1 MNGPLRREISNP
13 AEFGRV
19 ALLLGGDSA
28 EREISV
34 LTGEAVLGALR
45 ARSVDV
51 RPVDASGA
59 DLVEA
64 LRGGGY
70 DRVFNALHGPGG
82 EDGVV
87 AGLLEVL
94 GLPYTGSGQSALAI
108 SMDKHV
114 SKRVF
119 AHAGLPTPDW
129 RMVRDLSDAE
139 RLAAELGYPVGFKP
153 NNQGSSIGISRVD
166 EPSGVAAAFRCAARY
181 GENVMVESWIEG
193 AEYTA
198 SMLQGEMLPVIRI
211 LPPDGQFYD
220 FHTKYESEKTR
231 YLCPSGLKRDREA
244 EINHM
249 AESAIRELNV
259 SGWARV
265 DLMLDRNEDF
275 SVLEVNTVPGMTSHS
290 LVPMAAAGADISFDE
305 LCWRI
310 LETSFD
316 RAGGAGGH

>member
-1 MNGPLRREISNP
+1 MSGPLRHEIASA

-34 LTGEAVLGALR
+34 LTGKAVLGGLR
-45 ARSVDV
+45 ARGVEV
-51 RPVDASGA
+51 EPVDASGPA
-59 DLVEA
+59 LVEA
-64 LRGGGY
+64 LQGGGY

-87 AGLLEVL
+87 AGLLELL
-94 GLPYTGSGQSALAI
+94 GLPYTGSGQSALAV

-129 RMVRDLSDAE
+129 RMVRDVPDA
-139 RLAAELGYPVGFKP
+139 RRSANELGYPVGFKP
-153 NNQGSSIGISRVD
+153 NTQGSSIGISRVD
-166 EPSGVAAAFRCAARY
+166 EASEVAAAFSSAARY
-181 GENVMVESWIEG
+181 DENVMVEAWIEG

-211 LPPDGQFYD
+211 VPPEGQFYD
-220 FHTKYESEKTR
+220 FQTKYESEETR
-231 YLCPSGLKRDREA
+231 YLCPSGLDSGRET
-244 EINHM
+244 EINQM
-249 AESAIRELNV
+249 AELAIRELNV
-259 SGWARV
+259 TGWARV
-265 DLMLDRNEDF
+265 DLMLDGGDAF

-290 LVPMAAAGADISFDE
+290 LVPMAAARADISFDE

-316 RAGGAGGH
+316 RGSAAGGN

>member
-1 MNGPLRREISNP
+1 MSGPLRHEVAGA

-45 ARSVDV
+45 SRGVDV
-51 RPVDASGA
+51 EPVDACGA
-59 DLVEA
+59 ELVET

-87 AGLLEVL
+87 AGLLEIL
-94 GLPYTGSGQSALAI
+94 GLPYTGSSQSALAL

-114 SKRVF
+114 SKLLFV
-119 AHAGLPTPDW
+119 HAGLPTPGW
-129 RMVRDLSDAE
+129 RMVSDLPEAE
-139 RLAAELGYPVGFKP
+139 RTANDLGFPVGMKP
-153 NNQGSSIGISRVD
+153 NRQGSSIGISRVD
-166 EPSGVAAAFRCAARY
+166 GPSGVAAAFRLAARY
-181 GENVMVESWIEG
+181 DEKVMVETWIEG

-211 LPPDGQFYD
+211 LPPEGQFYD
-220 FHTKYESEKTR
+220 FHTKYESEETR
-231 YLCPSGLKRDREA
+231 YLCPSGLDRGQEA
-244 EINHM
+244 EINRV
-249 AESAIRELNV
+249 AELAISELNV

-265 DLMLDRNEDF
+265 DLMRDRTRAY

-290 LVPMAAAGADISFDE
+290 LVPMAAARADIPFDE

-316 RAGGAGGH
+316 RGGGAGGH

>member
-1 MNGPLRREISNP
+1 MSGPLRHEIASA

-45 ARSVDV
+45 ARGVDV
-51 RPVDASGA
+51 EPVDASGA
-59 DLVEA
+59 ALIEA
-64 LRGGGY
+64 LQNGGY

-82 EDGVV
+82 EDGLV
-87 AGLLEVL
+87 AGLLEIL
-94 GLPYTGSGQSALAI
+94 GLPYTGSGRSALAV

-119 AHAGLPTPDW
+119 AHAGLPTPEW
-129 RMVRDLSDAE
+129 RMARDVPDAE
-139 RLAAELGYPVGFKP
+139 RCASELGYPVGFKP
-153 NNQGSSIGISRVD
+153 NNQGSSMGISRVD
-166 EPSGVAAAFRCAARY
+166 EASGVAAAFRLAARY
-181 GENVMVESWIEG
+181 DHNVMVEAWIEG

-211 LPPDGQFYD
+211 VPPDGQFYD
-220 FHTKYESEKTR
+220 FHTKYESDETR
-231 YLCPSGLKRDREA
+231 YLCPSGLDRKQEA
-244 EINHM
+244 EVNRM
-249 AESAIRELNV
+249 AELAIRELSV

-265 DLMLDRNEDF
+265 DLMLDCSDAF

-290 LVPMAAAGADISFDE
+290 LVPMAAGQADISFGE

-316 RAGGAGGH
+316 RDSGGGH

>member
-1 MNGPLRREISNP
+1 MSGPLRHEIARA

-28 EREISV
+28 EREISI
-34 LTGEAVLGALR
+34 LTGKAVLGALR
-45 ARSVDV
+45 SRGVDV
-51 RPVDASGA
+51 EPVDASGA
-59 DLVEA
+59 ALFEA
-64 LRGGGY
+64 LRDGGY

-87 AGLLEVL
+87 AGLLEIL

-129 RMVRDLSDAE
+129 RMVRDLPDAE
-139 RLAAELGYPVGFKP
+139 RSANDLGYPVGFKP
-153 NNQGSSIGISRVD
+153 NNQGSSFGIARVD
-166 EPSGVAAAFRCAARY
+166 EASGVAAAFRGAARY
-181 GENVMVESWIEG
+181 DENVMVEAWIEG
-193 AEYTA
+193 PEYTA

-211 LPPDGQFYD
+211 VPPDGQFYD
-220 FHTKYESEKTR
+220 FHTKYESEETR
-231 YLCPSGLKRDREA
+231 YVCPSGLDRDREA
-244 EINHM
+244 EVRQM
-249 AESAIRELNV
+249 AELAIRELNV

-265 DLMLDRNEDF
+265 DLMMDGGDAF

-290 LVPMAAAGADISFDE
+290 LVPMAAAQANISFDE

-316 RAGGAGGH
+316 RCGGGH

>member
-1 MNGPLRREISNP
+1 MSGPLRHEIASA

-45 ARSVDV
+45 ARGVDV
-51 RPVDASGA
+51 EPVDASGA
-59 DLVEA
+59 ALIEA
-64 LRGGGY
+64 LRDGGY

-87 AGLLEVL
+87 AGLLEIL
-94 GLPYTGSGQSALAI
+94 GLPYTGSGQSALAV

-119 AHAGLPTPDW
+119 AHAGLPTPEW
-129 RMVRDLSDAE
+129 RMVRDVPDAE
-139 RLAAELGYPVGFKP
+139 RSANDLGYPVGFKP
-153 NNQGSSIGISRVD
+153 NNQGSSIGISRV
-166 EPSGVAAAFRCAARY
+166 EESSEVSAAFRLAARY
-181 GENVMVESWIEG
+181 DDNVMVEAWIEG

-211 LPPDGQFYD
+211 VPPDAKFYD
-220 FHTKYESEKTR
+220 FHTKYESEETR
-231 YLCPSGLKRDREA
+231 YVCPSGLDSNQEA
-244 EINHM
+244 EVNRM
-249 AESAIRELNV
+249 AELAIRELNV

-265 DLMLDRNEDF
+265 DLMCDDSQAF

-290 LVPMAAAGADISFDE
+290 LVPMAAAQANISFDE

-316 RAGGAGGH
+316 RRSGGGGH

>member
-1 MNGPLRREISNP
+1 MSGPLRHQVAGA

-28 EREISV
+28 EREISI
-34 LTGEAVLGALR
+34 LTGQAVLGALR

-51 RPVDASGA
+51 EPVDASGPA
-59 DLVEA
+59 LVRA
-64 LRGGGY
+64 LQEGGY

-94 GLPYTGSGQSALAI
+94 GLPYTGSGQSALAV

-119 AHAGLPTPDW
+119 AHAGLATPEW
-129 RMVRDLSDAE
+129 RMVRDLPDAE
-139 RLAAELGYPVGFKP
+139 RSANDLGYPVGFKP

-166 EPSGVAAAFRCAARY
+166 EASGVAAAFSSAARY
-181 GENVMVESWIEG
+181 DENVMVEAWIEG
-193 AEYTA
+193 VEYTA
-198 SMLQGEMLPVIRI
+198 SMLQGQMLPVIRI
-211 LPPDGQFYD
+211 VPPGGQFYD
-220 FHTKYESEKTR
+220 FHTKYESEETR
-231 YLCPSGLKRDREA
+231 YLCPSGLAPDREA
-244 EINHM
+244 EVNQM
-249 AESAIRELNV
+249 AALAIRELSV

-265 DLMLDRNEDF
+265 DLMLDRSDAF

-290 LVPMAAAGADISFDE
+290 LVPMAAGQADISFGE

-316 RAGGAGGH
+316 RGSGGGR

>member
-1 MNGPLRREISNP
+1 MSGPLRHEISSA

-19 ALLLGGDSA
+19 ALLRGGDSA

-34 LTGEAVLGALR
+34 LTGEAVLGGLR
-45 ARSVDV
+45 ARGVDV
-51 RPVDASGA
+51 EPVDASGPA
-59 DLVEA
+59 LAEA
-64 LRGGGY
+64 LRDGGY

-87 AGLLEVL
+87 AGLLEIL

-129 RMVRDLSDAE
+129 RMVRDLPEAE
-139 RLAAELGYPVGFKP
+139 RSANDLGYPVGFKP
-153 NNQGSSIGISRVD
+153 NCQGSSIGISRVD
-166 EPSGVAAAFRCAARY
+166 QLSEVAGAFRCAARY
-181 GENVMVESWIEG
+181 GDSVMVETWIEG

-198 SMLQGEMLPVIRI
+198 SMLQGQMLPVVRI
-211 LPPDGQFYD
+211 VPPDGQFYD
-220 FHTKYESEKTR
+220 FHTKYESEETR
-231 YLCPSGLKRDREA
+231 YLCPSGLDPGREA
-244 EINHM
+244 EVNGM
-249 AESAIRELNV
+249 AELAIGELNV

-265 DLMLDRNEDF
+265 DLMLDRSECF

-290 LVPMAAAGADISFDE
+290 LVPMAAARADISFDE

-316 RAGGAGGH
+316 RGGGAGGR

>member
-1 MNGPLRREISNP
+1 MSAPLRHEIAGA

-28 EREISV
+28 EREISI

-45 ARSVDV
+45 ARGVDAE
-51 RPVDASGA
+51 PVDASGA
-59 DLVEA
+59 ALVAA
-64 LRGGGY
+64 LQGGGY

-87 AGLLEVL
+87 AGLLELL
-94 GLPYTGSGQSALAI
+94 GLPYTGSGHSALAI

-119 AHAGLPTPDW
+119 AHAGLLTPDW
-129 RMVRDLSDAE
+129 RMVRDLPDAE
-139 RLAAELGYPVGFKP
+139 RSANELGYPVGFKP
-153 NNQGSSIGISRVD
+153 NNQGSSFGISRVD
-166 EPSGVAAAFRCAARY
+166 EASGVAAAFAGAARY
-181 GENVMVESWIEG
+181 GEDVMVEAWIEG

-211 LPPDGQFYD
+211 VPPDERFYD
-220 FHTKYESEKTR
+220 FHTKYESEETR
-231 YLCPSGLKRDREA
+231 YVCPSGLDRKQEA
-244 EINHM
+244 EVNRM
-249 AESAIRELNV
+249 AERAIRELNV

-265 DLMLDRNEDF
+265 DLMLDRRQAF

-290 LVPMAAAGADISFDE
+290 LVPMAAAQADIAFDE

-316 RAGGAGGH
+316 RGGAGGRN

>member
-1 MNGPLRREISNP
+1 MSGPLRHEISGA

-28 EREISV
+28 ERDISI

-45 ARSVDV
+45 ARGVDAE
-51 RPVDASGA
+51 PVDASGVA
-59 DLVEA
+59 LVAA
-64 LRGGGY
+64 LQGGGY

-87 AGLLEVL
+87 AGLLELL
-94 GLPYTGSGQSALAI
+94 GLPYTGSGQSALAV

-129 RMVRDLSDAE
+129 RMVRDLPDAE
-139 RLAAELGYPVGFKP
+139 RSANELGYPVGFKP
-153 NNQGSSIGISRVD
+153 NNQGSSFGISRVD
-166 EPSGVAAAFRCAARY
+166 EASEVAAAFAGAARY
-181 GENVMVESWIEG
+181 GENVMVEAWVEG

-211 LPPDGQFYD
+211 VPPDAKFYD
-220 FHTKYESEKTR
+220 FHTKYESEETR
-231 YLCPSGLKRDREA
+231 YVCPSGLDSNQEA
-244 EINHM
+244 EVNRM
-249 AESAIRELNV
+249 AELAIRELNV

-265 DLMLDRNEDF
+265 DLMCDDSQAF

-290 LVPMAAAGADISFDE
+290 LVPMAAAQAGISFDE

-316 RAGGAGGH
+316 RVGAGGGH

>member
-1 MNGPLRREISNP
+1 MSGPLRHVISSA

-19 ALLLGGDSA
+19 ALLQGGDSA

-34 LTGEAVLGALR
+34 LTGKAVLGALR
-45 ARSVDV
+45 ARGVDV
-51 RPVDASGA
+51 QPVDACGA
-59 DLVEA
+59 ELIEA
-64 LRGGGY
+64 LRGDGY

-87 AGLLEVL
+87 AGLLDLL
-94 GLPYTGSGQSALAI
+94 GLPYTGSCQSALAI

-114 SKRVF
+114 SKLVF
-119 AHAGLPTPDW
+119 VHAGLPTPDW
-129 RMVRDLSDAE
+129 RMVRDLSEAE
-139 RLAAELGYPVGFKP
+139 QLANDLGFPVGLKP

-166 EPSGVAAAFRCAARY
+166 DPSAVAAAFRCAARY
-181 GENVMVESWIEG
+181 DENVMVETWIEG

-211 LPPDGQFYD
+211 VPPEGQFYD
-220 FHTKYESEKTR
+220 FHTKYESEETR
-231 YLCPSGLKRDREA
+231 YLCPSGLDRNQEA
-244 EINHM
+244 EINRM
-249 AESAIRELNV
+249 AELAIRELNV

-265 DLMLDRNEDF
+265 DLMLRGSQAF

-290 LVPMAAAGADISFDE
+290 LVPLAAARADISFEE

-316 RAGGAGGH
+316 RGSGAGGY

>member
-1 MNGPLRREISNP
+1 MSGPLRHEIAGA

-28 EREISV
+28 EREISI

-45 ARSVDV
+45 ARGVDAE
-51 RPVDASGA
+51 PVDASGA
-59 DLVEA
+59 ALVAA
-64 LRGGGY
+64 LQGGGY

-87 AGLLEVL
+87 AGLLELL

-119 AHAGLPTPDW
+119 AHAGLPTPEW
-129 RMVRDLSDAE
+129 RMVRDLPDAE
-139 RLAAELGYPVGFKP
+139 RSANELGYPVGFKP
-153 NNQGSSIGISRVD
+153 NNQGSSFGISRVD
-166 EPSGVAAAFRCAARY
+166 EFSEVAAAFALAARY
-181 GENVMVESWIEG
+181 GEDVMVEAWIEG

-211 LPPDGQFYD
+211 VPPGAKFYD
-220 FHTKYESEKTR
+220 FHTKYESEETR
-231 YLCPSGLKRDREA
+231 YLCPSGLDRKQEA
-244 EINHM
+244 QVNRM
-249 AESAIRELNV
+249 AARAIRELNV

-265 DLMLDRNEDF
+265 DLMRDRSQAF
-275 SVLEVNTVPGMTSHS
+275 SVLEVNAVPGMTTHS
-290 LVPMAAAGADISFDE
+290 LVPMAAAQAGISFDE

-316 RAGGAGGH
+316 RGGAGGRN

>member
-1 MNGPLRREISNP
+1 MSGPLRHEIAAP

-45 ARSVDV
+45 ARGVDV
-51 RPVDASGA
+51 EPVDASGA
-59 DLVEA
+59 ALVEA
-64 LRGGGY
+64 LHEGGY
-70 DRVFNALHGPGG
+70 DRVFNALHGRGG

-87 AGLLEVL
+87 AGLLELL
-94 GLPYTGSGQSALAI
+94 GLPYTGSSQSALAI

-119 AHAGLPTPDW
+119 AHAGLATPEW
-129 RMVRDLSDAE
+129 RMVGDLPEAE
-139 RLAAELGYPVGFKP
+139 RSANDLGYPVGFKP
-153 NNQGSSIGISRVD
+153 NTQGSSIGISRVD
-166 EPSGVAAAFRCAARY
+166 DASGVAAAFSSAARY
-181 GENVMVESWIEG
+181 DENVLVEAWIEG

-211 LPPDGQFYD
+211 VPPDGQFYD
-220 FHTKYESEKTR
+220 FHTKYESEETR
-231 YLCPSGLKRDREA
+231 YVCPSGLDGDQEA
-244 EINHM
+244 EVNRI
-249 AESAIRELNV
+249 AEVAIGELNV

-265 DLMLDRNEDF
+265 DLMLDGSEAF

-290 LVPMAAAGADISFDE
+290 LVPMAAAQANISFDE

-316 RAGGAGGH
+316 RGSGTGGP

>member
-1 MNGPLRREISNP
+1 MSAPLRHEVASA

-34 LTGEAVLGALR
+34 LTGKAVLGALR
-45 ARSVDV
+45 ARGVDV
-51 RPVDASGA
+51 EPVDASGPA
-59 DLVEA
+59 LVEA
-64 LRGGGY
+64 LQGGGY

-87 AGLLEVL
+87 AGLLELL

-129 RMVRDLSDAE
+129 RMVRDVPDAE
-139 RLAAELGYPVGFKP
+139 RSANDLGYPVGLKP
-153 NNQGSSIGISRVD
+153 NTQGSSFGISRVD
-166 EPSGVAAAFRCAARY
+166 EAFEVAAAFSSAAHY
-181 GENVMVESWIEG
+181 DENVMVEAWIEG

-211 LPPDGQFYD
+211 VPPDGQFYD
-220 FHTKYESEKTR
+220 FHTKYESEETR
-231 YLCPSGLKRDREA
+231 YLCPSGLDPDREA
-244 EINHM
+244 EINRM
-249 AESAIRELNV
+249 AELAIRELNV
-259 SGWARV
+259 TGWARV
-265 DLMLDRNEDF
+265 DLMLDGSETF
-275 SVLEVNTVPGMTSHS
+275 LVLEVNTVPGMTSHS
-290 LVPMAAAGADISFDE
+290 LVPMAAARADISFDE

-316 RAGGAGGH
+316 RGSAGGGH

>member
-1 MNGPLRREISNP
+1 MSGPLRHEIASA

-34 LTGEAVLGALR
+34 LTGKAVLGGLR
-45 ARSVDV
+45 ARGVEV
-51 RPVDASGA
+51 EPVDASGPA
-59 DLVEA
+59 LVEA
-64 LRGGGY
+64 LQGGGY

-87 AGLLEVL
+87 AGLLELL
-94 GLPYTGSGQSALAI
+94 GLPYTGSGQSALAV

-129 RMVRDLSDAE
+129 RMVRDVPDA
-139 RLAAELGYPVGFKP
+139 RRSANELGYPVGFKP
-153 NNQGSSIGISRVD
+153 NTQGSSIGISRVD
-166 EPSGVAAAFRCAARY
+166 EVSEVAAAFSSAARY
-181 GENVMVESWIEG
+181 DENVMVEAWIEG
-193 AEYTA
+193 PEYTA

-211 LPPDGQFYD
+211 VPPEGQFYD
-220 FHTKYESEKTR
+220 FQTKYESEETR
-231 YLCPSGLKRDREA
+231 YLCPSGLDSGRET
-244 EINHM
+244 EINQM
-249 AESAIRELNV
+249 AELAIRELNV
-259 SGWARV
+259 TGWARV
-265 DLMLDRNEDF
+265 DLMLDGGDAF

-290 LVPMAAAGADISFDE
+290 LVPMAAARADISFDE

-316 RAGGAGGH
+316 RGSAAGGN

>member
-1 MNGPLRREISNP
+1 MSAPVRHEVASA

-45 ARSVDV
+45 ARGVDIE
-51 RPVDASGA
+51 PVDASGA
-59 DLVEA
+59 ALVGA
-64 LRGGGY
+64 LLGGGY

-87 AGLLEVL
+87 AGLLEIL
-94 GLPYTGSGQSALAI
+94 GLPYTGSGQSALAV

-129 RMVRDLSDAE
+129 RMVRDVLDAE
-139 RLAAELGYPVGFKP
+139 RSANDLGYPVGFKP
-153 NNQGSSIGISRVD
+153 NTQGSSMGISRVD
-166 EPSGVAAAFRCAARY
+166 EASGVAAAFSSAARY
-181 GENVMVESWIEG
+181 DENVMVEAWIEG

-211 LPPDGQFYD
+211 VPPDGQFYD
-220 FHTKYESEKTR
+220 FHTKYESEETR
-231 YLCPSGLKRDREA
+231 YLCPSGLDPDREA
-244 EINHM
+244 EINQM
-249 AESAIRELNV
+249 AELAIRELNV
-259 SGWARV
+259 TGWARV
-265 DLMLDRNEDF
+265 DLMLDGSEAF

-290 LVPMAAAGADISFDE
+290 LVPMAAARADISFDE
-305 LCWRI
+305 LCWRV

-316 RAGGAGGH
+316 SVTGGGGH

>member
-1 MNGPLRREISNP
+1 MSGPLRHEIASA

-34 LTGEAVLGALR
+34 LTGKAVLGGLR
-45 ARSVDV
+45 ARGVEV
-51 RPVDASGA
+51 EPVDASGPA
-59 DLVEA
+59 LVEA
-64 LRGGGY
+64 LQGGGY

-87 AGLLEVL
+87 AGLLELL
-94 GLPYTGSGQSALAI
+94 GLPYTGSGQSALAV

-129 RMVRDLSDAE
+129 RMVRDVPDA
-139 RLAAELGYPVGFKP
+139 RRSANELGYPVGFKP
-153 NNQGSSIGISRVD
+153 NTQGSSIGISRVD
-166 EPSGVAAAFRCAARY
+166 EASEVAAAFSSAARY
-181 GENVMVESWIEG
+181 DENVMVEAWIEG
-193 AEYTA
+193 PEYTA

-211 LPPDGQFYD
+211 VPPEGQFYD
-220 FHTKYESEKTR
+220 FQTKYESEETR
-231 YLCPSGLKRDREA
+231 YLCPSGLDSGRET
-244 EINHM
+244 EINQM
-249 AESAIRELNV
+249 AELAIRELNV
-259 SGWARV
+259 TGWARV
-265 DLMLDRNEDF
+265 DLMLDGGDAF

-290 LVPMAAAGADISFDE
+290 LVPMAAARADISFDE

-316 RAGGAGGH
+316 RGSAAGGN

>member
-1 MNGPLRREISNP
+1 MSGPLRHEIAGA

-28 EREISV
+28 EREISI
-34 LTGEAVLGALR
+34 LTGKAVLGALR
-45 ARSVDV
+45 SRGVDV
-51 RPVDASGA
+51 EPVDASGA
-59 DLVEA
+59 ALFEA
-64 LRGGGY
+64 LRDGGY

-87 AGLLEVL
+87 AGLLEIL

-129 RMVRDLSDAE
+129 RMVRDLPDAE
-139 RLAAELGYPVGFKP
+139 RTANDLGYPVGFKP
-153 NNQGSSIGISRVD
+153 NNQGSSIGIARVD
-166 EPSGVAAAFRCAARY
+166 EASGVAAAFRGAARY
-181 GENVMVESWIEG
+181 DENVMVEAWIEG
-193 AEYTA
+193 PEYTA

-211 LPPDGQFYD
+211 VPPDGQFYD
-220 FHTKYESEKTR
+220 FHTKYESEETR
-231 YLCPSGLKRDREA
+231 YVCPSGLDRDREA
-244 EINHM
+244 EVRQM
-249 AESAIRELNV
+249 AELAIRELNV

-265 DLMLDRNEDF
+265 DLMMDGGDAF

-290 LVPMAAAGADISFDE
+290 LVPMAAAQANISFDE

-316 RAGGAGGH
+316 RCGDGGH

>member
-1 MNGPLRREISNP
+1 MSAPLRHEVARA

-34 LTGEAVLGALR
+34 LTGEAVLGSLR
-45 ARSVDV
+45 ARGVDV
-51 RPVDASGA
+51 EPVDASGA
-59 DLVEA
+59 ALVEA
-64 LRGGGY
+64 LRGGNY

-87 AGLLEVL
+87 AGLLEIL

-129 RMVRDLSDAE
+129 RMVRDLTDAE
-139 RLAAELGYPVGFKP
+139 RSANDLGYPVGFKP
-153 NNQGSSIGISRVD
+153 NTQGSSIGISRVD
-166 EPSGVAAAFRCAARY
+166 GSSQVAAAFSLAARY
-181 GENVMVESWIEG
+181 DDNVMVETWIEG
-193 AEYTA
+193 DEYTA

-220 FHTKYESEKTR
+220 YHTKYESEETR
-231 YLCPSGLKRDREA
+231 YLCPSGLEPAREE
-244 EINHM
+244 EINRM
-249 AESAIRELNV
+249 AELAIRELNV

-265 DLMLDRNEDF
+265 DLMLDRSEAF

-290 LVPMAAAGADISFDE
+290 LVPMAAARADISFDE

-316 RAGGAGGH
+316 RVTAAGGH

>member
-1 MNGPLRREISNP
+1 MSGPLRHEIAAA

-45 ARSVDV
+45 ARGVDV
-51 RPVDASGA
+51 EPVDASGA
-59 DLVEA
+59 ALVRA
-64 LRGGGY
+64 LRDGGY

-87 AGLLEVL
+87 AGLLETL
-94 GLPYTGSGQSALAI
+94 GLPYTGSGQPALAV

-129 RMVRDLSDAE
+129 RMVRGLPDAE
-139 RLAAELGYPVGFKP
+139 RAADELGYPVGFKP
-153 NNQGSSIGISRVD
+153 NGQGSSIGISRVD
-166 EPSGVAAAFRCAARY
+166 EASGVAAAFIGAARY
-181 GENVMVESWIEG
+181 GQRVMVETWIEG

-220 FHTKYESEKTR
+220 FHTKYESEETR
-231 YLCPSGLKRDREA
+231 YLCPSGLDSGREA
-244 EINHM
+244 EVNRM
-249 AESAIRELNV
+249 AELAIGELNV

-265 DLMLDRNEDF
+265 DLMRDGSDDF
-275 SVLEVNTVPGMTSHS
+275 WVLEVNTVPGMTSHS
-290 LVPMAAAGADISFDE
+290 LVPMAAAQVDISFDE

-316 RAGGAGGH
+316 RGGAGAGH